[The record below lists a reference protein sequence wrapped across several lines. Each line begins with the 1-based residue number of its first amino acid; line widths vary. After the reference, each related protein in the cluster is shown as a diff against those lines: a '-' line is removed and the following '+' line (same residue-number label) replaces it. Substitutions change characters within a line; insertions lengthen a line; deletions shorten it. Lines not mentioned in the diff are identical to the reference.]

1 MTAVSVVGE
10 ITRGAVVPVVV
21 IDDAAHAGDLA
32 RTLRDNGIATAE
44 VTLRTPAALEAIRA
58 MAAID
63 GFLVGAGTIIN
74 VADADAAIDAG
85 ARFLVS
91 PGLDEPA
98 VDRAAERGIP
108 FVPGV
113 ATATEV
119 QRAQAAGLTHVKLFP
134 AGVLGGR
141 ALIDALAAP
150 FPYIRF
156 LPSGGVDSQNLTNYL
171 ASPAVFAVSG
181 SWMVP
186 RTAIAARDLALIARL
201 TAETALEATTAGSS
215 RSQP

>member
-1 MTAVSVVGE
+1 MTSTAVIEAISR
-10 ITRGAVVPVVV
+10 IAVVPVVV

-44 VTLRTPAALEAIRA
+44 VTLRTPAALDAISA
-58 MAAID
+58 MASIE
-63 GFLVGAGTIIN
+63 GFLVGAGTVVSPLD
-74 VADADAAIDAG
+74 VAAAVDAG

-91 PGLDEPA
+91 PGLEE
-98 VDRAAERGIP
+98 VCLQRAAERGIP

-119 QRAQAAGLTHVKLFP
+119 QRAHTAGLSYVKLFP

-141 ALIDALAAP
+141 ALIDALSAP
-150 FPYIRF
+150 FPRMRF
-156 LPSGGVDSQNLTNYL
+156 LPSGGVDANNLTDYL

-186 RTAIAARDLALIARL
+186 RTAIAARDLALVARR
-201 TAETALEATTAGSS
+201 TAETARRVASTASFEG
-215 RSQP
+215 